1 MKIKS
6 VIMQIAPP
14 KMRQKTQQK
23 IIPIKYLGAL
33 AIVLAIAGCQSNPI
47 QTGSGKKPEPVPQ
60 NPKAKVETP
69 DGVKIIP
76 YDRPEIKRESMQV
89 IVPEQKAQS
98 QKFDDGHSIPAFN
111 QLIKKTE
118 AAFRQSK
125 WNEAENF
132 ALQAQRLAPQSAE
145 TYLWLALIANHKNQ
159 AKNAESLA
167 RRGLSFAQSD
177 AMRKQLWNAILKS
190 AQQQKN
196 AKTIAEAQAKIK
208 AL

>member
-1 MKIKS
+1 
-6 VIMQIAPP
+6 MQIT
-14 KMRQKTQQK
+14 KTKTRQ
-23 IIPIKYLGAL
+23 IKYLAVL
-33 AIVLAIAGCQSNPI
+33 TIVLAMAGCESNPI

-60 NPKAKVETP
+60 NPKPKVETP

-89 IVPEQKAQS
+89 IVPEQKALPQ
-98 QKFDDGHSIPAFN
+98 QFDDGHNIPAFN

-118 AAFRQSK
+118 TAFRASQ
-125 WNEAENF
+125 WDQAESF

-159 AKNAESLA
+159 TKNAESLA
-167 RRGLSFAQSD
+167 KRGLSFAQSD
-177 AMRKQLWNAILKS
+177 AMRKQLWSAILKS
-190 AQQQKN
+190 AQQQQN
-196 AKTIAEAQAKIK
+196 AKAIAEAQAKIK

>member
-1 MKIKS
+1 
-6 VIMQIAPP
+6 MQ
-14 KMRQKTQQK
+14 
-23 IIPIKYLGAL
+23 IKYLGVA
-33 AIVLAIAGCQSNPI
+33 VLFLGLVACQSSPV
-47 QTGSGKKPEPVPQ
+47 QTGSGKKPEPAPTQ
-60 NPKAKVETP
+60 KPKVETP

-76 YDRPEIKRESMQV
+76 YERPEIKRQPMQV
-89 IVPEQKAQS
+89 IVPEQKVQA
-98 QKFDDGHSIPAFN
+98 QKFDDGHDIPAFN

-118 AAFRQSK
+118 TAFRQSK
-125 WNEAENF
+125 WNEAENY

-167 RRGLSFAQSD
+167 RRGLSFAQNN
-177 AMRKQLWNAILKS
+177 AMRKQLWLAILKS
-190 AQQQKN
+190 AQQQQN